1 MQIRDLYSKA
11 FQSFLHFQDE
21 HVFVFTNQNQ
31 PYPITAFSVF
41 QCAPQKYIEG
51 SLNIL
56 IFILIWPILKNK
68 QTNQPQTTI
77 KQNKKP
83 TKPEDFTL
91 IIIFC
96 SLWKLFLSTKWAKQ
110 RSCRAPCCYSIC
122 ISGHTTLSGFVHR
135 ELSPSSVL
143 DPPSSE
149 IAVPVLRLPV
159 TGAEP
164 WWQADTWKAEFTGTL
179 KQNAISVRKFKLKKF

>member
-11 FQSFLHFQDE
+11 FQSLLHFQDE

-41 QCAPQKYIEG
+41 QCTPQKYIEG

-68 QTNQPQTTI
+68 QTSQPKTTT

-96 SLWKLFLSTKWAKQ
+96 SLWKLFLSTKWSKQ
-110 RSCRAPCCYSIC
+110 RSCRAPCCYPIC
-122 ISGHTTLSGFVHR
+122 ISGHTTLSGFVLPWVVSILCCWPTQQWNR
-135 ELSPSSVL
+135 SPCPLSTCDWSWATVASRHL
-143 DPPSSE
+143 EGWIHWHS
-149 IAVPVLRLPV
+149 
-159 TGAEP
+159 
-164 WWQADTWKAEFTGTL
+164 
-179 KQNAISVRKFKLKKF
+179 